1 MILWSHLSDVYH
13 DQFFPKKK
21 IARVCRGVSITVFM
35 ILIKNKHLKFNLR
48 KSQLQDSVDTDIFG
62 PKIDKDLIFANL
74 IVQFGNDQN
83 FCLQQFLNDHIW
95 IFCNKTFYIKMKNI
109 QFRTL
114 KIKFTKILNIY
125 ERYERNLKECCQLKS
140 TINVGISKVI
150 SSDLREDSELF
161 ISPAKL
167 MKYIAH

>member
-1 MILWSHLSDVYH
+1 
-13 DQFFPKKK
+13 
-21 IARVCRGVSITVFM
+21 
-35 ILIKNKHLKFNLR
+35 
-48 KSQLQDSVDTDIFG
+48 
-62 PKIDKDLIFANL
+62 
-74 IVQFGNDQN
+74 
-83 FCLQQFLNDHIW
+83 
-95 IFCNKTFYIKMKNI
+95 MKNI

>member
-1 MILWSHLSDVYH
+1 
-13 DQFFPKKK
+13 
-21 IARVCRGVSITVFM
+21 
-35 ILIKNKHLKFNLR
+35 
-48 KSQLQDSVDTDIFG
+48 
-62 PKIDKDLIFANL
+62 
-74 IVQFGNDQN
+74 
-83 FCLQQFLNDHIW
+83 
-95 IFCNKTFYIKMKNI
+95 MKNI

-150 SSDLREDSELF
+150 SFDLREDPEFF

-167 MKYIAH
+167 MKCITN